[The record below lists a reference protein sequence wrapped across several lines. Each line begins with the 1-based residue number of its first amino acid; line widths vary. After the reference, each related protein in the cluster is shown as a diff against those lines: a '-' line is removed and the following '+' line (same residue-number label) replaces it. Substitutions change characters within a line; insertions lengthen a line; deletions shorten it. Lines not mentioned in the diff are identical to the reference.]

1 MWNDERVL
9 SVKGKKILI
18 YCISSLITVAL
29 FFVFYKLLDSR
40 EETNIEIYISAIAVV
55 LTIVGYILS
64 ITNDLI
70 SQQMDTK
77 LILTLSTDIVGSHVV
92 ISCSVENKGLDRIDN
107 MHFFLFVDQ
116 PILKTDFGIYQSNH
130 ILKHDCNHKY
140 NCMLS
145 EMCKAD
151 EIDGYPTGFMIQE
164 PSDLYYCAKKL
175 DFLSPVSILYI
186 NPGEC
191 FSEDVVMKL
200 NKGVYRVLLIGIYGK
215 RKQGCSCANKQFV
228 VE

>member
-1 MWNDERVL
+1 MWNDEGTL

-18 YCISSLITVAL
+18 YCISSLITIGL
-29 FFVFYKLLDSR
+29 FLLSYKLLSSR
-40 EETNIEIYISAIAVV
+40 EEVEFELYISTIAVI

-64 ITNDLI
+64 ITNDLV

-77 LILTLSTDIVGSHVV
+77 LILTIDTEIVDSHVI

-107 MHFFLFVDQ
+107 MHFFVFIDQ
-116 PILKTDFGIYQSNH
+116 PILKTDTGIYQSNH

-140 NCMLS
+140 NCLLS

-151 EIDGYPTGFMIQE
+151 EIDGYPMKFRIEETA
-164 PSDLYYCAKKL
+164 DLYYAAKKL

-186 NPGEC
+186 NPGER
-191 FSEDVVMKL
+191 FSEDVVIKL
-200 NKGVYRVLLIGIYGK
+200 KKGVYRVLLIGIYGK
-215 RKQGCSCANKQFV
+215 KKQGCSCANKQFV